1 MRKARRSTRPC
12 PSCGGVLRREVW
24 AEHLRRC
31 SGLRSTGDRLADLD
45 EWGVEMTREL
55 LASVPAATP
64 FDGW

>member
-1 MRKARRSTRPC
+1 MAVP
-12 PSCGGVLRREVW
+12 VIERREVW
-24 AEHLRRC
+24 AEHVRRC

-64 FDGW
+64 FHGW